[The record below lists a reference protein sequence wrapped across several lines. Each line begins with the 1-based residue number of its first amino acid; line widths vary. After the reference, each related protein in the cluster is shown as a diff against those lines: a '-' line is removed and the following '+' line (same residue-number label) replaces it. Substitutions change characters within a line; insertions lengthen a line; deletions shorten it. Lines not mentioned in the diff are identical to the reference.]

1 MTYDEVCERLEK
13 LKEYD
18 YIQQNANDYY
28 FSSYEYKQ
36 IKAEIQKLESLKKE
50 LEANENFN

>member
-18 YIQQNANDYY
+18 YIHQNANDYY

-36 IKAEIQKLESLKKE
+36 IKDEIQRLESLKKE
-50 LEANENFN
+50 LEANKNLN